1 MDLLNFVYKYFRKKL
16 DDDTENSMTMSS
28 NGEEQEIKAGS
39 QDKEYFQ

>member
-16 DDDTENSMTMSS
+16 DDDTENSRTIPS
-28 NGEEQEIKAGS
+28 NGEEQAIIAGS